1 MSLASSD
8 ELVYNKV
15 ADILRQSE
23 DFYKLSSHVEKFE
36 REKDTFDLHV
46 KTELEKH
53 AESLQKG
60 RLSLQDSHLKRQK
73 LLRELNHMRSL
84 CMTAHEMVEQF
95 PLISEVS
102 RIYKNCYATRQMI
115 IQLRNLMQETDIIE
129 DMIREDLEQDPTM
142 PNLLKAHFKLSKLR
156 TFRDEAMHQAS
167 LESRSDVS
175 TTLQS
180 SFSNLNALSEK
191 FDRLIFNYCRNLLEL
206 LRIGNT
212 KTIVRVFKIIEAE
225 EASDEMLKSI
235 RNAQSNLTDANEAPF
250 VNLQGSS
257 RQLRN
262 FWSEAKEIFQVSI
275 AERFHQAW
283 SNFLTQQAD
292 LELDWVLDDLQYAFK
307 VLPELASP
315 SFDIAKVFAIIY
327 QQCLVNLV
335 KDAVSSDTPAATFLN
350 LINFHKEYRTFYQEH
365 APFSIDELQPPLEDG
380 SNGILVKEYTR
391 LFTQKIQEWSD
402 KLFQSSVEAFVK
414 RESEPELD
422 SDGNYG
428 IQGTIIFFQMITQQV
443 TIISQTNNP
452 EVVSTVLRSIM
463 YVMQAMQEH
472 WKTVMKTELQK
483 HLSDASSAPPGL
495 MEYLLALAND
505 NLKCA
510 GFMDNTLLRTFEL
523 ATDSREE
530 DLRESFGKT
539 VDGFILLSDIGV
551 NEIVEIISNDV
562 KPALAT
568 LFHPGWYQSSN
579 MKLIV
584 DTFRD
589 YIVDCIEHMVPGLF
603 DVFLLESSNALTINY
618 LRGIYNKGVTF
629 EGPSAIQQI
638 RSDVALA
645 IRAFGEYMAAEHLKA
660 TFEPIEKLLLGMLD
674 AELGSVA
681 DYFHLLK
688 ESYWDAPLSL
698 VEMILLHRTD
708 LDRTTI
714 RKMVEIVR
722 QENAKVQHYSSNK
735 PTIFSQITPVNAT
748 PL

>member
-1 MSLASSD
+1 MSLVSSD

-23 DFYKLSSHVEKFE
+23 DLYKLSSHVEKLE

-46 KTELEKH
+46 KAELEKH
-53 AESLQKG
+53 SESLQRGK
-60 RLSLQDSHLKRQK
+60 LALHDSHLKRQK
-73 LLRELNHMRSL
+73 LLNELNHMRSL
-84 CMTAHEMVEQF
+84 CTAAHKMVEQF
-95 PLISEVS
+95 PLISQVS
-102 RIYKNCYATRQMI
+102 RIYKNCYATQQMI
-115 IQLRNLMQETDIIE
+115 VQLQNLMQETDIIE
-129 DMIREDLEQDPTM
+129 DIIREDLEHDPTM
-142 PNLLKAHFKLSKLR
+142 PNLLKAHFKLTKLR
-156 TFRDEAMHQAS
+156 TFRDEAMYQAS
-167 LESRSDVS
+167 LESRNDAS

-191 FDRLIFNYCRNLLEL
+191 FDRLIFNYCSNLFEL
-206 LRIGNT
+206 LKVGNT

-250 VNLQGSS
+250 MNLQGSS

-262 FWSEAKEIFQVSI
+262 FWSEAKEIFQASV

-283 SNFLTQQAD
+283 SNFITQKAD
-292 LELDWVLDDLQYAFK
+292 LELEWMFDDLQYAFK

-315 SFDIAKVFAIIY
+315 SFDLARVFAIIY

-335 KDAVSSDTPAATFLN
+335 KDSISSDTPAAIFLY
-350 LINFHKEYRTFYQEH
+350 LINFHKEYRAFYQEH
-365 APFSIDELQPPLEDG
+365 APFSADEIQPSLEDG
-380 SNGILVKEYTR
+380 SNGVLVKEYTR

-402 KLFQSSVEAFVK
+402 KLFQSSVEAFIK

-443 TIISQTNNP
+443 NIISQTNNP

-483 HLSDASSAPPGL
+483 HLSTSNTPPGL

-638 RSDVALA
+638 RSDIALA

-681 DYFHLLK
+681 EYFRLLK

-698 VEMILLHRTD
+698 VEVILTNRTD
-708 LDRTTI
+708 LDRGTI

-722 QENAKVQHYSSNK
+722 QENSNMQQYSSNK
-735 PTIFSQITPVNAT
+735 PTIFSQITPVNAA

>member
-23 DFYKLSSHVEKFE
+23 DLYKLSSHVEKFE

-53 AESLQKG
+53 TESLQRGKIA
-60 RLSLQDSHLKRQK
+60 LHDSHLKRQK
-73 LLRELNHMRSL
+73 LLNELNHMRSL
-84 CMTAHEMVEQF
+84 CTMAHKMVEQF

-115 IQLRNLMQETDIIE
+115 VQLQNLMQETDIIE

-142 PNLLKAHFKLSKLR
+142 PNLLKAHYKLTKLR
-156 TFRDEAMHQAS
+156 TFRDDAMYQAS
-167 LESRSDVS
+167 LESRNDAS

-191 FDRLIFNYCRNLLEL
+191 VDRLILNFCSNLFEL
-206 LRIGNT
+206 LKVGNT

-250 VNLQGSS
+250 MNLQGSS

-262 FWSEAKEIFQVSI
+262 FWSEAKEIFQASV

-283 SNFLTQQAD
+283 SSFVTQQSD
-292 LELDWVLDDLQYAFK
+292 LELEWIFDDLQYAFQ

-315 SFDIAKVFAIIY
+315 SFDLAKVFANIY

-335 KDAVSSDTPAATFLN
+335 RDSISSDTPAAIFLY
-350 LINFHKEYRTFYQEH
+350 LINFHKEYRAFYQEH
-365 APFSIDELQPPLEDG
+365 APFSADEIQPLLEDG
-380 SNGILVKEYTR
+380 SNGVLVKEYTR

-402 KLFQSSVEAFVK
+402 KLFQSSVEAFIK

-443 TIISQTNNP
+443 NIISQTNNP

-472 WKTVMKTELQK
+472 WKTVMRTELHK
-483 HLSDASSAPPGL
+483 HLSDTSNTPPGL

-510 GFMDNTLLRTFEL
+510 GFMDNTLLRTIEL

-674 AELGSVA
+674 AELRSVA
-681 DYFHLLK
+681 EYFRLLK

-698 VEMILLHRTD
+698 VEVILTNRTD
-708 LDRTTI
+708 LDRGTI

-722 QENAKVQHYSSNK
+722 QENAKVQQYSSNK